1 MHVKMASAEKWESFL
16 SLSMWEE
23 LSEFAFRSNYG
34 GVRTCLAK
42 REKSPWEGGMG
53 SSVTETEWHCVYAR
67 NDPSAAQC
75 IPLLKRKSPTNHAP
89 LDNSPSRQ
97 QLLGHVPTSSLQ
109 QLQTSRWT
117 VRRQASDT
125 RLA

>member
-1 MHVKMASAEKWESFL
+1 MVHVKMASAEKWESFP
-16 SLSMWEE
+16 SLSFLEE
-23 LSEFAFRSNYG
+23 LSEFGFRSNYG

-75 IPLLKRKSPTNHAP
+75 IPKRKSPANHAP

-109 QLQTSRWT
+109 QLQTSRRWT